1 MRGRG
6 GEKHLDRVEETL
18 HEWEREGGEGHLN
31 WVEETL
37 REGERGKRGGAFRPS
52 GGDLK

>member
-18 HEWEREGGEGHLN
+18 C
-31 WVEETL
+31 
-37 REGERGKRGGAFRPS
+37 EGERGKRGGAFRPS